1 MWLQEEDLTQIV
13 LQRFDTGSTK
23 KTSLDEKDLARRC
36 PLDNSRHD
44 SASECDVGNLDKLPL
59 ELLSAVLVEVH
70 LDSLTNFRRVNHRAM
85 EVVDS
90 VPEYKAI
97 VYYAPNTLRGIL
109 AIETGTWISCQTLY
123 DKLCTAECEHC
134 GDFGGYLYLVTC
146 KRVCCLCFSKQ
157 AIYLPL
163 PSSDARRKFGLGRGP
178 LTAVACL
185 RSIPG
190 RYSWNAIKLPT
201 RLTFVDPESARQAGI
216 VRHGSVRVMEQ
227 YVSDMAS
234 RRLRDY
240 RSTLARRRK
249 IDGASEL
256 APRPPR
262 SEDDPDAGS
271 INPRRFIATLRTPWL
286 DLRRKSLE
294 WGFHCLAC
302 QHAGGLGPRRR
313 ERKFSIETF
322 HGHIEDCGEV
332 WKIGDR
338 YGHENRVAAG

>member
-1 MWLQEEDLTQIV
+1 MGRESELISPSPSQ
-13 LQRFDTGSTK
+13 
-23 KTSLDEKDLARRC
+23 RRC
-36 PLDNSRHD
+36 IAD
-44 SASECDVGNLDKLPL
+44 L
-59 ELLSAVLVEVH
+59 E
-70 LDSLTNFRRVNHRAM
+70 T
-85 EVVDS
+85 
-90 VPEYKAI
+90 P
-97 VYYAPNTLRGIL
+97 
-109 AIETGTWISCQTLY
+109 
-123 DKLCTAECEHC
+123 
-134 GDFGGYLYLVTC
+134 
-146 KRVCCLCFSKQ
+146 
-157 AIYLPL
+157 
-163 PSSDARRKFGLGRGP
+163 RK
-178 LTAVACL
+178 
-185 RSIPG
+185 
-190 RYSWNAIKLPT
+190 K
-201 RLTFVDPESARQAGI
+201 
-216 VRHGSVRVMEQ
+216 EQ

-271 INPRRFIATLRTPWL
+271 INPRRFIAILRTPWL